1 MVKARNSEEQPRSR
15 SGFMEKHTKGH
26 RYHKYIQH
34 GVYLTIILTIV
45 LAGCHAILLQ
55 NSRKWSVVAFKWY
68 IHNNGIIYYKT
79 NRKFEMSGENLD
91 IYLSHMKINSEENQ
105 ARRYLDDLYDSMGS
119 YDRAKVHLVGYSNQ
133 DLNKL
138 QSYLN
143 EMRSRDAMKSISDG
157 ATAPAWR

>member
-1 MVKARNSEEQPRSR
+1 
-15 SGFMEKHTKGH
+15 MENHTKIH
-26 RYHKYIQH
+26 RYRKYIPH
-34 GVYLTIILTIV
+34 GIYLIIILSV
-45 LAGCHAILLQ
+45 VFVGCHAILSQ

-79 NRKFEMSGENLD
+79 NRRFEISGENLD

-105 ARRYLDDLYDSMGS
+105 ARKYLDDLYDSMGP
-119 YDRAKVHLVGYSNQ
+119 YNRAKVHLAGYNNQ

-138 QSYLN
+138 QRYLN

-157 ATAPAWR
+157 ATAPIWR